1 MLHILAIDPTGA
13 DGSYLEKAMPEMRPT
28 ISARAFENLRG
39 SVSNWGRWGADDE
52 RGTMHHLTPDRVVA
66 AAALVRTGRTVTLSH
81 PLDPVPGPDN
91 PKPALHFMSQL
102 ADVDPGEPRSNMDF
116 IGTDFH
122 GKSVTHIDA
131 FAHCAYR
138 GQLYNGVPQSS
149 VSAAGATRGSVMTV
163 GHGIVGR
170 GVLLDVPR
178 FRGVPWLDPG
188 TAVTPDELERV
199 EDAQGVRVREGDIV
213 LVRTGHARR
222 RAELGA
228 WDASEEIAGLH
239 PSAMPWLHARGAAVL
254 GGDGDSDARPSG
266 VDGVHS
272 PIHALAIAAMGM
284 HLLDNV
290 NLEDL
295 ASACVEE
302 ERWAFLCVVAPLR
315 IPGGTGSPVNP
326 IAVF

>member
-1 MLHILAIDPTGA
+1 
-13 DGSYLEKAMPEMRPT
+13 MRWT
-28 ISARAFENLRG
+28 ISARTFEELRG

-52 RGTMHHLTPDRVVA
+52 RGSMHHLTPDRVVA

-91 PKPALHFMSQL
+91 LKPALHFMTQL
-102 ADVDPGEPRSNMDF
+102 ADIEPGEPRSNMDF
-116 IGTDFH
+116 VGTDYH
-122 GKSVTHIDA
+122 GKSVTHVDA

-138 GQLYNGVPQSS
+138 GQLYNGSPQSS
-149 VSAAGATRGSVMTV
+149 VSAAGATRGSVMALSQ
-163 GHGIVGR
+163 GIVGR

-178 FRGVPWLDPG
+178 FRGVPWLEPG
-188 TAVTPDELERV
+188 TAIVADELQRV
-199 EDAQGVRVREGDIV
+199 ADAEGIRMSPGDIV
-213 LVRTGHARR
+213 FVRTGHGRR

-228 WDASEEIAGLH
+228 WNASEQIAGLD
-239 PSAMPWLHARGAAVL
+239 PTVMSWLHTREVAVL
-254 GGDGDSDARPSG
+254 GGDGDSDARPSR
-266 VDGVHS
+266 VEGVHS

-290 NLEDL
+290 NLEEL
-295 ASACVEE
+295 VSACVEE
-302 ERWAFLCVVAPLR
+302 ERWAFLCVIAPLR